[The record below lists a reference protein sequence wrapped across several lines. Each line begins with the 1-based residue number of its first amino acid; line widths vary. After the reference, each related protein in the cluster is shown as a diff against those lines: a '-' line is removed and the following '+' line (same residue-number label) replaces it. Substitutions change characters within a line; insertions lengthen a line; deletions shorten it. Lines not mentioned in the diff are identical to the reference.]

1 MSRFSSSFS
10 IPSLLLFC
18 CSFLYSNA
26 QVLEILGSW
35 VLASF
40 FSRLVYNFTHY
51 FPSVRLNWG
60 CPLSSL
66 KSSWQIASY
75 EKIHIF
81 QTGPFS
87 LQLESLNVA
96 FGKEFCSILFNW
108 TRNVFFSSICLQPSY
123 SRLIWLCEKVFPS
136 RILEVWRACAGKE
149 VNFSDLKKKSSNELG
164 GTLSFHQLVYTWSF
178 LFSPCHESIGDCL
191 RAITFISA
199 QHFLVSVHTNTVAAI
214 FTSVKI
220 HIGSPQG
227 DVDHSSKRTQK
238 NDRFQDL
245 WSLVLLEKS
254 TNVSGFFTSNFY
266 TEGRFPVNFDF
277 SRKKN
282 TVLGVFLPPV
292 TFFAHQHKVVI

>member
-51 FPSVRLNWG
+51 FPSLRLSWG

-81 QTGPFS
+81 QRGPFS

-96 FGKEFCSILFNW
+96 FGEEFCSILFNW

-123 SRLIWLCEKVFPS
+123 SRLIWLCEKEFPS

-149 VNFSDLKKKSSNELG
+149 VNFSDLKKNLQTNLEERYLFINLFILDLFCFRPVMKALVIVWEQSLSSL
-164 GTLSFHQLVYTWSF
+164 L
-178 LFSPCHESIGDCL
+178 
-191 RAITFISA
+191 
-199 QHFLVSVHTNTVAAI
+199 NT
-214 FTSVKI
+214 S
-220 HIGSPQG
+220 
-227 DVDHSSKRTQK
+227 
-238 NDRFQDL
+238 
-245 WSLVLLEKS
+245 
-254 TNVSGFFTSNFY
+254 
-266 TEGRFPVNFDF
+266 
-277 SRKKN
+277 
-282 TVLGVFLPPV
+282 
-292 TFFAHQHKVVI
+292 